1 MAGEILDDTGV
12 KLLFGAI
19 IAQAVN
25 DYMRLK
31 KAGRIKEG
39 RSLGREQYK
48 HSGAVGNVSSLC
60 NFFWDGWMEEMLN
73 QAGMKIQ
80 VSPIYK
86 KLEPEL
92 WQNLILKRRK
102 G

>member
-31 KAGRIKEG
+31 NAGRIKEG
-39 RSLGREQYK
+39 RSAGREQYK
-48 HSGAVGNVSSLC
+48 HSGAVG

-92 WQNLILKRRK
+92 WQNLIQKRRK
-102 G
+102 E